1 MPRFSTEQLCTE
13 WTAINQRFSAEVQ
26 QFVID
31 FSQQHASS
39 LSEHFYREMLG
50 DPAASQFLSN
60 DEVQSRLG
68 QSMQRWVA
76 GLFVSTTE
84 DDVLRLIAEQRK
96 IGEVHARI
104 GIPVHLVLRG
114 ARCLKDRFVQLL
126 HEVPNLSDED
136 QYAAMRLASDTIDL
150 TMEVM
155 GHAYSLSHD
164 RNSRSEEAYRLFA
177 ITQNIA
183 SEKEQQRAALFDWEN
198 QLMFSQAVGTQLSEL
213 PRIQSSDF
221 GLWFRHKGIHAF
233 EGSAEAGAVMD
244 TMEEID
250 SVLLPL
256 FGSDGSNTIAISQ
269 DSRVH
274 LLRDLRDKVKS
285 IRFHLSNL
293 FERNDE
299 LESGRDVLTRLLNRK
314 FMPVVLS
321 KQVSQSRTQKTAF
334 AVLAIDIDHFKQ
346 VNDIHGHQAGD
357 SVLQQLALILL
368 NNSRSGDYLFR
379 LGGEEFLLIAVD
391 MDATRA
397 RTVAEK
403 LRKSVE
409 RESFLL
415 YDGKELKATISV
427 GVACFDGH
435 PDYQRVLRKADDAL
449 YQAKNS
455 GRNRVV
461 VAMGGGASEAD

>member
-1 MPRFSTEQLCTE
+1 MPRFSSENLCIE
-13 WTAINQRFSAEVQ
+13 WTAINQRFSADIRQSV
-26 QFVID
+26 VD
-31 FSQQHASS
+31 FSRLHAAS
-39 LSEHFYREMLG
+39 LSEHFYREMLP
-50 DPAASQFLSN
+50 DPSASQFLSN

-76 GLFVSTTE
+76 GLFTAATE
-84 DDVLRLIAEQRK
+84 EDVLRLLAEQRK

-114 ARCLKDRFVQLL
+114 ARCLKDGFVQLL
-126 HEVPNLSDED
+126 HEASDLSAEG
-136 QYAAMRLASDTIDL
+136 QYAVMHLAFDTIVL
-150 TMEVM
+150 AMEVM
-155 GHAYSLSHD
+155 GHAYEVFHD

-177 ITQNIA
+177 ITENIA
-183 SEKEQQRAALFDWEN
+183 NEKELQRAALLDWEN
-198 QLMFSQAVGTQLSEL
+198 QLMFSQAIGTQAAEL
-213 PRIQSSDF
+213 PRIHASDF

-233 EGSAEAGAVMD
+233 EGSAEATAVMD
-244 TMEEID
+244 AMDEID
-250 SVLLPL
+250 NVQLPL
-256 FGSDGSNTIAISQ
+256 FANSDTGTISQ
-269 DSRVH
+269 ETRVH

-285 IRFHLSNL
+285 IRFHLTNL

-299 LESGRDVLTRLLNRK
+299 LEAGRDVLTRLLNRK

-321 KQVSQSRTQKTAF
+321 KQISQSRAQKTAF
-334 AVLAIDIDHFKQ
+334 AALAIDIDYFKQ
-346 VNDIHGHQAGD
+346 VNDVHGHQAGD
-357 SVLQQLALILL
+357 SVLQQLALILV

-391 MDATRA
+391 MDSTSARA
-397 RTVAEK
+397 MAEK

-409 RESFLL
+409 QESFLL
-415 YDGKELKATISV
+415 HDGQELKATISV

-435 PDYQRVLRKADDAL
+435 PDYQRLLRKADNAL

-461 VAMGGGASEAD
+461 MAPG

>member
-126 HEVPNLSDED
+126 HEVPNLPDED

-256 FGSDGSNTIAISQ
+256 FGSDGGNTIAISQ

-346 VNDIHGHQAGD
+346 VNDTHGHQAGD

-461 VAMGGGASEAD
+461 VAMGGGASEVD

>member
-435 PDYQRVLRKADDAL
+435 PDYQRVLRTADDAL

-461 VAMGGGASEAD
+461 VAMGGGASEAG